1 MALKKASKELRADL
15 RKELEILGLRPR
27 KNRTNPVSS
36 PNELYVKS
44 DYPVESLEVM
54 ARSLLHSIMMLKK
67 KSVILYYFALLQFE
81 NGIRT
86 AELIGVKSGD
96 ITATGSFKL
105 RGKKGSNNRMIAPGE
120 ARDYLLECRKNGSVP
135 FGDFDRF
142 YLRREYI
149 KVGIYYLFT
158 GDKKGKVT
166 HVFRHLYVSGML
178 QSGIEVEEAKKF
190 VGHKNVKSTE
200 HYGKIS

>member
-1 MALKKASKELRADL
+1 
-15 RKELEILGLRPR
+15 
-27 KNRTNPVSS
+27 
-36 PNELYVKS
+36 
-44 DYPVESLEVM
+44 
-54 ARSLLHSIMMLKK
+54 MLKK
-67 KSVILYYFALLQFE
+67 KSVVLYYFALLQFE

-86 AELIGVKSGD
+86 SELIGVKSGD

-105 RGKKGSNNRMIAPGE
+105 HGKKGSSNRMIAPGE
-120 ARDYLLECRKNGSVP
+120 ARDYLLECRKNGSTP
-135 FGDFDRF
+135 FGDYDRF

-149 KVGIYYLFT
+149 KVGIYHWFE

-166 HVFRHLYVSGML
+166 HVFRHLFVSGML

-200 HYGKIS
+200 HYGKIN